1 MRSARTVVLSVLGLF
16 VFAGVFATTASGQS
30 ISTASKGAE
39 LSVFGGYMPT
49 QTDYG
54 YRTYKG
60 YSAGADFTIFPR
72 FFLAPSIEVRGN
84 IAQNQPVTEKTVLGG
99 IRLQREIGRLHPYGD
114 FLLGGGELLFHPAP
128 SPDYTGDRSRV
139 FSYGGGVNID
149 VTRHF
154 AAKFDFQQQSWNLGS
169 NAGNTTQG
177 TFTLSPRTF
186 MAGVTYTIPFRKLN
200 RQGDFR

>member
-1 MRSARTVVLSVLGLF
+1 MSSARTAALF
-16 VFAGVFATTASGQS
+16 VFGLIVSAGIFAKAASGQS

-39 LSVFGGYMPT
+39 FSVFGGYMPT

-54 YRTYKG
+54 YHTYKG

-72 FFLAPSIEVRGN
+72 FFLAPSFEVRGN
-84 IAQNQPVTEKTVLGG
+84 IAQNQPVTEKTVLVG
-99 IRLQREIGRLHPYGD
+99 IRLQREMGRLHPYGN
-114 FLLGGGELLFHPAP
+114 FLIGGGELLFHPAP
-128 SPDYTGDRSRV
+128 SPDYTGERSRV
-139 FSYGGGVNID
+139 YSYGGGINID

-154 AAKFDFQQQSWNLGS
+154 AAKFDFQQQSWDLGS
-169 NAGNTTQG
+169 GSTQVAQG
-177 TFTLSPRTF
+177 TFTVAPRTF